1 MKPNFED
8 YYKIIERC
16 RGSVNEHCSDPIIK
30 ELINNDFNN
39 LEQELDETI
48 SGSAENPDKYQ
59 SVSSDNE
66 DYFQQD
72 DEQFDRFE
80 DTWTVKKM
88 SKGSKVRP
96 YDKKKFDESFDRIL
110 NKGNKKS
117 LSKEEN
123 NEEVQHTNIN
133 SLLATNLSLMTT

>member
-72 DEQFDRFE
+72 NEQFDRFVRHMGLE
-80 DTWTVKKM
+80 SEKQITQQITNFIIWVLSGMDNSSWNIHILFRNLNVKRK
-88 SKGSKVRP
+88 
-96 YDKKKFDESFDRIL
+96 
-110 NKGNKKS
+110 
-117 LSKEEN
+117 
-123 NEEVQHTNIN
+123 
-133 SLLATNLSLMTT
+133 

>member
-72 DEQFDRFE
+72 DEQFDRF
-80 DTWTVKKM
+80 
-88 SKGSKVRP
+88 VRHM
-96 YDKKKFDESFDRIL
+96 DNQKNVE
-110 NKGNKKS
+110 G
-117 LSKEEN
+117 
-123 NEEVQHTNIN
+123 Q
-133 SLLATNLSLMTT
+133 